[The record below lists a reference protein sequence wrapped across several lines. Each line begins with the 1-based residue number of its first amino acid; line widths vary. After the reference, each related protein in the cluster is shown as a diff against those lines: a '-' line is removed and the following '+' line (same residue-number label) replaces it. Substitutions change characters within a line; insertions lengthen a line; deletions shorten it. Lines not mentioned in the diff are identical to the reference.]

1 MTGNYSLFLAAILGL
16 SLYSAVVEGGD
27 CGCIEKT
34 LKQHACSSQFGK
46 FLFLLFHHRRNI
58 KKKLCFQHFIVGGI
72 YM

>member
-46 FLFLLFHHRRNI
+46 FFY
-58 KKKLCFQHFIVGGI
+58 CFITVEILKRSYVLQHFIVGGI